1 MFWSGSSIIIKNTS
15 SCEDPWF
22 HFTYSYQSLRR
33 TPLAPHEVTSKKDV
47 RFAENG
53 SGAPRARERIHPRNF
68 GCNVSVLRPS
78 IHSLGVREGNQ
89 VSARGGVGEY
99 VIFYWRENVRCIGA
113 NRVYLA
119 GNHARNGVAIVVA
132 FKSLFTLGIIIHAFS
147 PG

>member
-53 SGAPRARERIHPRNF
+53 SGAPRARERIHPTNF
-68 GCNVSVLRPS
+68 GCDVSVLRPS

-89 VSARGGVGEY
+89 VSARGGGRSMLYFLGEKSCDAL
-99 VIFYWRENVRCIGA
+99 VQPAFIWREITQEMVWLLSSRLKAC
-113 NRVYLA
+113 L
-119 GNHARNGVAIVVA
+119 
-132 FKSLFTLGIIIHAFS
+132 L
-147 PG
+147 